1 MGICELAERKLAAG
15 MSSNLREYAR
25 FRLNMRILP
34 DKGDYC
40 LNDGEMNPEILRAF
54 AFKVKE
60 VLSPF
65 PLWEPFSGNMGSKSR
80 TKFLMAQYGLGVLC
94 CGLDHTD
101 PDIEI
106 VDSTTHSPRV
116 GSIGGAIFHPPY
128 FGSRW
133 FTNRA
138 EDLSHIENYDTYQE
152 KLASVVCRIRNA
164 TTSGMLVC
172 AVGRRYRY
180 LGEEVSLDLMYLRL
194 FDSGFTLIDV
204 WSSMP
209 DIVLIFRRVLC

>member
-1 MGICELAERKLAAG
+1 MGICELAERNMEAS
-15 MSSNLREYAR
+15 MSNNLREYAR
-25 FRLNMRILP
+25 LRSNMRILP

-54 AFKVKE
+54 ALKVKE
-60 VLSPF
+60 VLSPS
-65 PLWEPFSGNMGSKSR
+65 PLWEPFSGNMGSGSR
-80 TKFLMAQYGLGVLC
+80 TKLVMAQYGLSVLC
-94 CGLDHTD
+94 YGLDHAD
-101 PDIEI
+101 SDIEI

-116 GSIGGAIFHPPY
+116 GNIGGAIFHPPY

-138 EDLSHIENYDTYQE
+138 EDLSCIENYDTYQE

-164 TTSGMLVC
+164 TVSGMLVC

-180 LGEEVSLDLMYLRL
+180 LGEEISLDLMYLSL
-194 FDSGFTLIDV
+194 FEGGFVLEDV
-204 WSSMP
+204 WSSIP
-209 DIVLIFRRVLC
+209 DIVLIFRRQE